1 MLAATR
7 ERARA
12 TASQNNTYCTYCR
25 MCTYCRVAC
34 CIVVFGHM
42 CAHQSL
48 IYQDGFFFI
57 ARSSSGDYIDISWM
71 VLPPSS

>member
-34 CIVVFGHM
+34 CIVVVFGHM

-48 IYQDGFFFI
+48 IYQDGLVFHCSLLQWRLYRYIMDGI
-57 ARSSSGDYIDISWM
+57 AS
-71 VLPPSS
+71 